1 MKLKLK
7 KSGVLYLLFI
17 LCFCFVVQTFAQ
29 TSLDTLKPAD
39 RREIIKL
46 LLENVSKNSKDKII
60 YVSVKNLSPEVRS
73 DLSGIAKEQVR
84 LVSSEDKADQVR
96 CDYHFG
102 AINVSNKMVSV
113 SFGNCKAGLAY
124 NFKKVRGKWKSVPH
138 VIER

>member
-1 MKLKLK
+1 MLKLK
-7 KSGVLYLLFI
+7 NSGAIYLLLI
-17 LCFCFVVQTFAQ
+17 LCFCFAVPTMAQ

-46 LLENVSKNSKDKII
+46 LLENVSQNSRDKTI
-60 YVSVKNLSPEVRS
+60 YVSMKNLTPEVQNELSEATNAKIQLVSPETAANQ
-73 DLSGIAKEQVR
+73 DFCHYQV
-84 LVSSEDKADQVR
+84 
-96 CDYHFG
+96 G
-102 AINVSNKMVSV
+102 AVNISNKLVSV